1 MKRSGRWSLG
11 IAAGLLMVC
20 AALLAWRLGESN
32 HRTQQAGQFPQQNA
46 ASDSGSVAGNNG
58 LFAWQ
63 EGDLISVE
71 WEGRTKSWILQRE
84 SAEEDFPSDRWLLNG
99 SEITAA
105 EAKDRLTGLR
115 RLRQE
120 QGEVRK
126 ASDLQNEVIVGTI
139 TVTLKSGETQ
149 VMQIASQPDEPD
161 VLWILNQQDPAAYA
175 VRRSDYLELEQ
186 LQ

>member
-32 HRTQQAGQFPQQNA
+32 HPTQQAGQFPQQDA
-46 ASDSGSVAGNNG
+46 ASESGSVAGNND
-58 LFAWQ
+58 LFTW
-63 EGDLISVE
+63 GDVEVISLE
-71 WEGRTKSWILQRE
+71 WEGRTKSWILQRG
-84 SAEEDFPSDRWLLNG
+84 SAEEGFPSDRWLLNG

-115 RLRQE
+115 GLRQE
-120 QGEVRK
+120 QGEVRN
-126 ASDLQNEVIVGTI
+126 ASDLHNEVIVGTI
-139 TVTLKSGETQ
+139 SVTLKSGETQ
-149 VMQIASQPDEPD
+149 VIQVASEPDEPN

-175 VRRSDYLELEQ
+175 VRRSAYLELEQ